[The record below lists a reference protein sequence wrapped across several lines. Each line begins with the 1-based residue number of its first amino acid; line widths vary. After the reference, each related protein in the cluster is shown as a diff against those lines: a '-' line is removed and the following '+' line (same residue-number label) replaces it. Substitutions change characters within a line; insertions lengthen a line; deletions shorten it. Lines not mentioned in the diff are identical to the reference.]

1 MAPALLSLRCASF
14 LWLSRHQLF
23 RFFAENLRCS
33 IGGSHEA
40 RLISAKNKLRNKV
53 FKRDATT
60 AASIRR
66 RVEAMQFGKLFI
78 NRLLTQITRN

>member
-1 MAPALLSLRCASF
+1 V
-14 LWLSRHQLF
+14 
-23 RFFAENLRCS
+23 
-33 IGGSHEA
+33 
-40 RLISAKNKLRNKV
+40 RNKV